1 MHYVKLFICATKSRQ
16 ISPSCVEVGNA
27 ALEVL
32 FSQEQGATCVRY
44 GEASSLLLT
53 LVFIIDHQLGA
64 VEKNNHST
72 CLHIRTK
79 FVYRSVFHI
88 LSLCFQS
95 FYVCN
100 ENCSPLPSRPLGY
113 SQIMPLV
120 IIILFV

>member
-1 MHYVKLFICATKSRQ
+1 MCAKLFICATKSRQ

-27 ALEVL
+27 ALEIL
-32 FSQEQGATCVRY
+32 LSQVQGATCVRY
-44 GEASSLLLT
+44 GRGSTLLLT
-53 LVFIIDHQLGA
+53 FVFIIDHQLGA

-88 LSLCFQS
+88 VSCFHS
-95 FYVCN
+95 FYVCD
-100 ENCSPLPSRPLGY
+100 EKSSPLPSTPLGY

-120 IIILFV
+120 IIILLV